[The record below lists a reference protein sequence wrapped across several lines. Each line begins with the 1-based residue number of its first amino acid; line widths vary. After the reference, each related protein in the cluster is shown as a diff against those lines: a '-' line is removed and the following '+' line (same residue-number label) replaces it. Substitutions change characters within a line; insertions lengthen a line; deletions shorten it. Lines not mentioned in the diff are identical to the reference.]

1 MAEKNLTQT
10 PQKESVTKLKTE
22 TQTNEPNLPG
32 AEYLA
37 ASPAMA
43 SMAAGEM
50 PPIEPQKHAIAMN
63 RVIGNQETTKRIQ
76 RSGLHFSGMRTI
88 VQKSSAVIQRDDG
101 PTATVNLPLGYE
113 TATTKNMARFAIDG
127 IVRDLQDVITE
138 VGDSPVENPIPELR
152 AKQADLNGD
161 VPIPQQQADELNA
174 LFQKVQVAND
184 FMVMQIRQAV
194 QSAAGNLQKNP
205 GIGNIEGNLNDA
217 LAKASHEA
225 FEGAAN
231 EEKIAGIKDALGKI
245 KTYNAKVGQ
254 VADWAR
260 EAAEMVN
267 MVQTAKTLKT
277 FKDITGGV
285 GGLVGRVQSVFEA
298 ASDIATVFGVSRE
311 KAGDLQ
317 QSINQI
323 RAAMNLTKTAM
334 SLVKDVPGMGLYW
347 NGYVV
352 PMTNACLEAL
362 QTLGEASEKIGL
374 ESILY
379 SPIGPSGA
387 PLIDPMQKRFFPG
400 GQEMLDFMY
409 QLVNGGSPSM
419 PASVKSYF
427 YKFHKQ
433 FSAGAEE
440 KMPEEPSWLNPLPEL
455 FGDPELYAW
464 VEKNKDM
471 LWGQLYGSL
480 PHSLRGD

>member
-10 PQKESVTKLKTE
+10 PQKESVTKPKIDTP
-22 TQTNEPNLPG
+22 TNEPSLPG

-43 SMAAGEM
+43 SLAAGEM

-76 RSGLHFSGMRTI
+76 RSGLHFNGMRMV
-88 VQKSSAVIQRDDG
+88 VQKSDDVIQRDD
-101 PTATVNLPLGYE
+101 PPSASVNLSLGYG
-113 TATTKNMARFAIDG
+113 TVTQKNQVRVAIDG
-127 IVRDLQDVITE
+127 IVNDLQEVITE
-138 VGDSPVENPIPELR
+138 VGDTPLENPIPELQ

-161 VPIPQQQADELNA
+161 VPVPQPQADELNA
-174 LFQKVQVAND
+174 LFQKVQVIND
-184 FMVMQIRQAV
+184 LMVMQIRQAV

-205 GIGNIEGNLNDA
+205 GIGNIEANLMDA

-225 FEGAAN
+225 FEGSAN
-231 EEKIAGIKDALGKI
+231 EEKIAGIKNGLGKI
-245 KTYNAKVGQ
+245 KDYNAKVGQ

-260 EAAEMVN
+260 EAAEAVN

-277 FKDITGGV
+277 FKLITGGV
-285 GGLVGRVQSVFEA
+285 GGLIGKVNSVFTA
-298 ASDIATVFGVSRE
+298 ASDITTVFGVNRE

-334 SLVKDVPGMGLYW
+334 SLVKDVPGMALYW

-352 PMTNACLEAL
+352 PMTNACLDAL
-362 QTLGEASEKIGL
+362 QTLGEISEKIGL
-374 ESILY
+374 ESILDQ
-379 SPIGPSGA
+379 PIGPNGA
-387 PLIDPMQKRFFPG
+387 PLIDPMQMRFFLG

-419 PASVKSYF
+419 PSGVKKYF

-433 FSAGAEE
+433 FSAGAED
-440 KMPEEPSWLNPLPEL
+440 KMPEEPSWLNPLPEI
-455 FGDPELYAW
+455 FGDPELYQW
-464 VEKNKDM
+464 VERNKDM
-471 LWGQLYGSL
+471 IWGQLYGSL
-480 PHSLRGD
+480 PHSLRG